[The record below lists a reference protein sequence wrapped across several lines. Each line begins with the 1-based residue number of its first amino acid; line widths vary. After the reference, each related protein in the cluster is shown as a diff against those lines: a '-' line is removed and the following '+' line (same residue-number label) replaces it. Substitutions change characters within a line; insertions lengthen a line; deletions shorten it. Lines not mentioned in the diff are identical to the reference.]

1 MDGRSVGLA
10 LEPQDGRVYAPRK
23 SERGRA
29 MAKVSIIGA
38 GNVGATAASHI
49 AALGLADVVLLD
61 INEGIARGKAL
72 DMMHMCSV
80 LDSGL
85 KVRGTSDYADTAES
99 DVVVITAG
107 VARKPGMTREDL
119 LATNASIMTS
129 SVRQAIALSPNAIV
143 ICVSNPLNVTT
154 YLACSHAGIPA
165 SRVIGMGGRLDC
177 ARLKFAIC
185 EKLGVHPSRVEAWVL
200 GNHGQGMVCLPR
212 ICTVDG
218 KPLASVM
225 SAEDIR
231 EACER
236 ACNSG
241 IEIVDLL
248 QTGSSFYGPA
258 AGIFYM
264 VEAILRDTGVEMTA
278 CVKLDGEYGIHDM
291 CMNVPVVL
299 GREGVREI
307 IELDLN
313 AEELSELQS
322 SAEDLKSMLATL

>member
-1 MDGRSVGLA
+1 M
-10 LEPQDGRVYAPRK
+10 
-23 SERGRA
+23 
-29 MAKVSIIGA
+29 
-38 GNVGATAASHI
+38 
-49 AALGLADVVLLD
+49 
-61 INEGIARGKAL
+61 
-72 DMMHMCSV
+72 
-80 LDSGL
+80 
-85 KVRGTSDYADTAES
+85 
-99 DVVVITAG
+99 
-107 VARKPGMTREDL
+107 
-119 LATNASIMTS
+119 
-129 SVRQAIALSPNAIV
+129 
-143 ICVSNPLNVTT
+143 
-154 YLACSHAGIPA
+154 
-165 SRVIGMGGRLDC
+165 
-177 ARLKFAIC
+177 
-185 EKLGVHPSRVEAWVL
+185 L
-200 GNHGQGMVCLPR
+200 GNHGQGMVCLSR

-264 VEAILRDTGVEMTA
+264 VEAILRDTGVEMT
-278 CVKLDGEYGIHDM
+278 GECGIHDM
-291 CMNVPVVL
+291 CMNVPAVL

-322 SAEDLKSMLATL
+322 SAEDLKSVLATL

>member
-1 MDGRSVGLA
+1 M
-10 LEPQDGRVYAPRK
+10 
-23 SERGRA
+23 
-29 MAKVSIIGA
+29 
-38 GNVGATAASHI
+38 
-49 AALGLADVVLLD
+49 
-61 INEGIARGKAL
+61 
-72 DMMHMCSV
+72 
-80 LDSGL
+80 
-85 KVRGTSDYADTAES
+85 
-99 DVVVITAG
+99 
-107 VARKPGMTREDL
+107 
-119 LATNASIMTS
+119 
-129 SVRQAIALSPNAIV
+129 
-143 ICVSNPLNVTT
+143 
-154 YLACSHAGIPA
+154 
-165 SRVIGMGGRLDC
+165 
-177 ARLKFAIC
+177 
-185 EKLGVHPSRVEAWVL
+185 L
-200 GNHGQGMVCLPR
+200 GNHGQGMVCLSR

-248 QTGSSFYGPA
+248 QTGSSFYGSA

-278 CVKLDGEYGIHDM
+278 CVKLDGECGIHDM
-291 CMNVPVVL
+291 CMNVPAVL

-322 SAEDLKSMLATL
+322 SAEDLKSVLATL

>member
-1 MDGRSVGLA
+1 MPIILNVMERSLLSLCYVRNGISCREIKRSAYGAVRALRWQNRLRRAISMDGRSVSLA
-10 LEPQDGRVYAPRK
+10 LEPQDGRAFAPRK

-49 AALGLADVVLLD
+49 VALGLADVVLLD

-85 KVRGTSDYADTAES
+85 KVRGTSDYTDTTES

-154 YLACSHAGIPA
+154 DLACSHGGIPA
-165 SRVIGMGGRLDC
+165 SRVIGMGGR
-177 ARLKFAIC
+177 A
-185 EKLGVHPSRVEAWVL
+185 P
-200 GNHGQGMVCLPR
+200 
-212 ICTVDG
+212 
-218 KPLASVM
+218 
-225 SAEDIR
+225 
-231 EACER
+231 
-236 ACNSG
+236 
-241 IEIVDLL
+241 
-248 QTGSSFYGPA
+248 
-258 AGIFYM
+258 
-264 VEAILRDTGVEMTA
+264 
-278 CVKLDGEYGIHDM
+278 
-291 CMNVPVVL
+291 
-299 GREGVREI
+299 
-307 IELDLN
+307 
-313 AEELSELQS
+313 
-322 SAEDLKSMLATL
+322 